1 MELIK
6 KHMTA
11 RVASRTISPE
21 LKLKIRNHL
30 GLEPEAN
37 PLPIPS
43 QDRVKRVYCP
53 KRTGKLLLGVPSV
66 KCQFVESILSQFAWH
81 AIKFVN
87 AKKNELSNS
96 NIEEIT

>member
-37 PLPIPS
+37 PLPVPS
-43 QDRVKRVYCP
+43 QERVKCVYCP
-53 KRTGKLLLGVPSV
+53 KRKNRKTTVRCAKCEVPICGEHTV
-66 KCQFVESILSQFAWH
+66 TVCMACHNVCECKE
-81 AIKFVN
+81 K
-87 AKKNELSNS
+87 
-96 NIEEIT
+96 

>member
-21 LKLKIRNHL
+21 LKLKTQNHL

-37 PLPIPS
+37 PLPVPS
-43 QDRVKRVYCP
+43 QERVKFVYCP
-53 KRTGKLLLGVPSV
+53 KERTGKLLLGVPSV
-66 KCQFVESILSQFAWH
+66 KYQFVESLLSQFAWH
-81 AIKFVN
+81 AIMFLN
-87 AKKNELSNS
+87 AKKNELSTVLTR
-96 NIEEIT
+96 I